1 MKITDD
7 LLNPY
12 FVDVD
17 ESNFTLKEVCTV
29 QEGNNTGNTY
39 EQTIGYYSSL
49 QSILRKVALLKVINE
64 ESVVDLKTFANKYIT
79 VLQNLLQIDDES
91 LQQFT
96 RSSRVQEESSNITE
110 PVKGSSS
117 EQ

>member
-1 MKITDD
+1 MKIEDP
-7 LLNPY
+7 LLFPY

-17 ESNFTLKEVCTV
+17 DANFTLREICTV
-29 QEGNNTGNTY
+29 QEGDNKGSTY

-96 RSSRVQEESSNITE
+96 RSKRVQTE
-110 PVKGSSS
+110 AISQS
-117 EQ
+117 ELPQTGLTE